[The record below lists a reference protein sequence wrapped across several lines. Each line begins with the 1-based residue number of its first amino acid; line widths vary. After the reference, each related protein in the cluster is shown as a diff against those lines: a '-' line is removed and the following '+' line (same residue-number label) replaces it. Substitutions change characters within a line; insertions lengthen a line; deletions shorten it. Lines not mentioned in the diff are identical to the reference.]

1 MDITMRRICTVGTLG
16 IACMALGPMACLSDD
31 GDPGLGASGGSSGG
45 SGGTAGTGPVSGG
58 TGGSAVSSGGSAVS
72 SGGSGGSSTGATKC
86 ATSSVIAAS
95 ATGIADFE
103 DYTTGAELATW
114 NFPLG
119 GDSSSGILAG
129 TFVYG
134 DEHGAREG
142 LPEVAG
148 MVEGNN
154 GSMYALSISDT
165 MAEEYG
171 GGMGLWLSTCL
182 DLRAFTGISFWVRGN
197 APATT
202 ATLTLLMEETTSS
215 TPSTDTDAIGTC
227 MGTDDQGDMS
237 TCKPPKATFTVTDT
251 WTQVQV
257 PWTMLTPGDS
267 AGTAVPVDGHNIW
280 QIQYDIG
287 VVWADDGTG
296 VYMPTPAPYELV
308 IDDLAFY

>member
-1 MDITMRRICTVGTLG
+1 VTAHLVTAVAVELEAR
-16 IACMALGPMACLSDD
+16 P
-31 GDPGLGASGGSSGG
+31 PGRPLR
-45 SGGTAGTGPVSGG
+45 V
-58 TGGSAVSSGGSAVS
+58 VLRD
-72 SGGSGGSSTGATKC
+72 
-86 ATSSVIAAS
+86 
-95 ATGIADFE
+95 DFE
-103 DYTTGAELATW
+103 QALVALEERRAVGRQVDEDFAAMHGRR
-114 NFPLG
+114 
-119 GDSSSGILAG
+119 
-129 TFVYG
+129 FVYG

-142 LPEVAG
+142 LPEVG
-148 MVEGNN
+148 EMVAGNN

-165 MAEEYG
+165 LAEEYG
-171 GGMGLWLSTCL
+171 GGMGLWISTCL

-215 TPSTDTDAIGTC
+215 TPSTATDAIGTC
-227 MGTDDQGDMS
+227 MGTDDQADLS

-251 WTQVQV
+251 WSQVQV
-257 PWTMLTPGDS
+257 PWNIFMPGDS